1 VAFCV
6 VGALCALLL
15 RSHVAERAG
24 EQASTLAGDLTPPA
38 AAEVLRPAAA
48 EPAAGPAVAQADDAP

>member
-15 RSHVAERAG
+15 RSHVAETAD
-24 EQASTLAGDLTPPA
+24 DLTPPA

-48 EPAAGPAVAQADDAP
+48 GPAAGPAVAQADDAP